1 MEMIRMRNT
10 LKLLAGLSLLF
21 LLGNCSKDADGNPEP
36 DPIDRSG
43 NLLTTGES
51 AEDLLGNAN
60 FDELVIQI
68 AYVEGFRPSDLALAD
83 LREFLL
89 LRTFKQV
96 VRYEFL
102 PLPSPNEETLTLQE
116 IASLENEHRTL
127 YNDGRTLA
135 IYIYFADAPS
145 SSDDP
150 NGNTFTLGAVY
161 RNTSMVLH
169 ESTIRLLASK
179 TDGISAG
186 EIEASTLT
194 HEFGHLFGLVD
205 LGTPEVNPH
214 EDPEA
219 ANHCLED
226 GCLMQASLEFTQG
239 MAKVLLER
247 AAKNLTVVPDL
258 GPECIRDLQA
268 AGGR

>member
-1 MEMIRMRNT
+1 MKKIRMKNF
-10 LKLLAGLSLLF
+10 LKLLAGLFLLL
-21 LLGNCSKDADGNPEP
+21 LLGNCSKDSNGTPDP
-36 DPIDRSG
+36 DPIDRSA
-43 NLLTTGES
+43 NLLATGES
-51 AEDLLGNAN
+51 AIDLLANAN
-60 FDELVIQI
+60 FDELAIQI
-68 AYVEGFRPSDLALAD
+68 AYVEGFRPSDLALGD

-89 LRTFKQV
+89 LRTFKNN
-96 VRYEFL
+96 VRFEFL

-116 IASLENEHRTL
+116 IASLENENRTL
-127 YNDGRTLA
+127 YNEGRTLA
-135 IYIYFADAPS
+135 LYIYFADAPS
-145 SSDDP
+145 STDDP
-150 NGNTFTLGAVY
+150 DGNTFTLGAVY

-169 ESTIRLLASK
+169 ESTIRELASK
-179 TDGISAG
+179 SAVISTAAA
-186 EIEASTLT
+186 EAATLT

-205 LGTPEVNPH
+205 LGIEEINAH

-226 GCLMQASLEFTQG
+226 GCLMKAALEFTTG
-239 MAKVLLER
+239 LVKVMEER